1 MMMMMI
7 RLMVDFG
14 PFFVDS
20 ATRKCGLKDHGV
32 DLRTYGKVDLRTFCG
47 LSIFFVDSMTFC
59 VDLRTTLLYYLYHP
73 YIIHSNCFD
82 RQFYCT

>member
-1 MMMMMI
+1 MVDNGLKENDHEIQMGLMMIMKMIMKMMMMRMMVMMMMMMI

-20 ATRKCGLKDHGV
+20 T
-32 DLRTYGKVDLRTFCG
+32 
-47 LSIFFVDSMTFC
+47 TFC

-73 YIIHSNCFD
+73 YIIHSICF
-82 RQFYCT
+82 

>member
-1 MMMMMI
+1 MMMMKMIMKMMI

-20 ATRKCGLKDHGV
+20 VTRKCGLKDHGV

-47 LSIFFVDSMTFC
+47 LSIFFCGLNDFLC
-59 VDLRTTLLYYLYHP
+59 
-73 YIIHSNCFD
+73 
-82 RQFYCT
+82 

>member
-1 MMMMMI
+1 MVDNGLKENDHEIQMGLMMIMKMIMKMMMMMMMVMMMMMMI

-32 DLRTYGKVDLRTFCG
+32 HFETWR
-47 LSIFFVDSMTFC
+47 
-59 VDLRTTLLYYLYHP
+59 
-73 YIIHSNCFD
+73 
-82 RQFYCT
+82 

>member
-1 MMMMMI
+1 MFLFQTVVVTMATTTKMMMMMMMKMIMMMI

-32 DLRTYGKVDLRTFCG
+32 GFETW
-47 LSIFFVDSMTFC
+47 S
-59 VDLRTTLLYYLYHP
+59 
-73 YIIHSNCFD
+73 
-82 RQFYCT
+82 